1 MLFNSFEFA
10 VFFLIV
16 LLAYRLL
23 PHRGQNIMLLAASY
37 LFYASWDWRFAP
49 LIFLCTAASYI
60 SADQIFKS
68 ANTTHR
74 RWWLIA
80 SLVVNLGVLGFFK
93 YCNFFIE
100 NFNALLGTFG
110 LSAPI
115 PALAIILPM
124 GISFFTFQALSY
136 TIDIYRR
143 TLKPMGNFLDF
154 ALFKAFFP
162 LLMAGPIERASHLLP
177 QIVNPRRW
185 TLEGLKQGSFLIFLG
200 LFQKIFVADNLAR
213 IVNPVFAD
221 PSAFQAVDILVAVYA
236 FTFQIFCDFAG
247 YSNIARGLGAILGFK
262 IMVNFDLP
270 FFVTN
275 VQEFWNRWHISLSS
289 WIRDYLY
296 FPLMGT
302 LRKVPGNARVYLA
315 LLISMSLIG
324 LWHGASWHFVV
335 FGLYYGVLL
344 VLYIIFRAHFSRLI
358 EPRSDLGKNLWFWTR
373 VLFMFNLTAFG
384 MLLFRARSMGH
395 LGSILSYLFSLT
407 DPSLVRW
414 DLLFSALGFA
424 TPVILLQYGE
434 FRFKDIFFIL
444 SWRNWFLRIVVLAFM
459 AYLMFGWGVL
469 TAEEFIYFQF

>member
-16 LLAYRLL
+16 LGLYRVL
-23 PHRGQNIMLLAASY
+23 PHRGQNIMLLVASY
-37 LFYASWDWRFAP
+37 VFYASWDWRFAP

-60 SADQIFKS
+60 CAGQIFKS
-68 ANTTHR
+68 SNNTHR
-74 RWWLIA
+74 LWWLIA
-80 SLVVNLGVLGFFK
+80 SLTVNLGVLGFFK
-93 YCNFFIE
+93 YCNFFLE
-100 NFNALLGTFG
+100 NLSGLLGLFG
-110 LSAPI
+110 VKTAI
-115 PALAIILPM
+115 PALSIILPM

-143 TLKPMGNFLDF
+143 TLKPMGTFWDF

-177 QIVNPRRW
+177 QVVSPRRQD
-185 TLEGLKQGSFLIFLG
+185 LSGFKQGGYLIFLG

-221 PSAFQAVDILVAVYA
+221 PASFQAVDILVAIYA

-247 YSNIARGLGAILGFK
+247 YSNIARGLGAVLGFR
-262 IMVNFDLP
+262 IMVNFNVP

-296 FPLMGT
+296 IPLMGT
-302 LRKVPGNARVYLA
+302 LRKIPGNARVYIA
-315 LLISMSLIG
+315 LMISMSLIG

-335 FGLYYGVLL
+335 FGMYYGALL
-344 VLYIIFRAHFSRLI
+344 ILYIIIRGRFSRLI
-358 EPRSDLGKNLWFWTR
+358 DPKSAAGQAIWFWAR
-373 VLFMFNLTAFG
+373 VLFMFNITAFG
-384 MLLFRARSMGH
+384 MMLFRARSMAHAGT
-395 LGSILSYLFSLT
+395 ILSSLFAFT

-414 DLLFSALGFA
+414 DFLSSALGFA
-424 TPVILLQYGE
+424 APVILLQYGE
-434 FRFKDIFFIL
+434 FRFKNIFFIIEKTH
-444 SWRNWFLRIVVLAFM
+444 WAVRLAILALM
-459 AYLMFGWGVL
+459 AYMMFGWGVM